1 VRAALGEAGLAVW
14 LKRWKSILFEAVIL
28 CVGEGG
34 SWIRRRLACM
44 PRRQYPPHV
53 YVDSAHPCEGF

>member
-1 VRAALGEAGLAVW
+1 MRASLDEYHQKAVRAALGEAGLAVW

-34 SWIRRRLACM
+34 S
-44 PRRQYPPHV
+44 
-53 YVDSAHPCEGF
+53 